1 MDRQGAHA
9 DWAFLP
15 RWHFPERAENQL
27 RADMEF
33 ASSFIKH
40 FLDFP
45 ALYLMHLAVAVQTIL
60 VTIPDAQAPAALLQ
74 GVALLAARRTQ
85 LGRTN
90 IRHIL
95 VGVLVIFGFSGRIK
109 FLLDA
114 VAFFS
119 MLGSVTLLT
128 SNVAIPNALAGC
140 TLLEGVTLLSAR

>member
-60 VTIPDAQAPAALLQ
+60 VTIPDAQAPAALFE
-74 GVALLAARRTQ
+74 GIALLAARRTL
-85 LGRTN
+85 LGRGPVFRS
-90 IRHIL
+90 I
-95 VGVLVIFGFSGRIK
+95 GGFVIITLPFGRIAERDGAE
-109 FLLDA
+109 LLRG
-114 VAFFS
+114 
-119 MLGSVTLLT
+119 LR
-128 SNVAIPNALAGC
+128 C
-140 TLLEGVTLLSAR
+140 TVLF

>member
-1 MDRQGAHA
+1 MNRQHPHA
-9 DWAFLP
+9 DGALLL
-15 RWHFPERAENQL
+15 RGQFPQRPDVQL
-27 RADMEF
+27 GADIEL
-33 ASSFIKH
+33 ASSFIE
-40 FLDFP
+40 FLLDGP
-45 ALYLMHLAVAVQTIL
+45 AFMFMLLAVAVQTIL
-60 VTIPDAQAPAALLQ
+60 ATIPDAQAPAALLQ